1 MGYISYH
8 IEENIK
14 ITEMYTFFKACY
26 DNTYEFSGETHDFWE
41 CVYVIDGE
49 ICVSADSRVY
59 NLSGGQIIFHKPLEL
74 HKFHVTSKKGVQILV
89 FSFSAEGLLCN
100 FFHNKVF
107 SLDEKQKYIL
117 YELMEY
123 AETNLASGDNMY
135 TMYLYAFNKV
145 NLYSQNVGMYI
156 CRLLL
161 SLAENTNI
169 LPVSK
174 SYHSVIF
181 TKAVKFMAE
190 KLYENPSIEDV
201 SNHVNVSVSSI
212 KRIFNRYA
220 GMGVHKYFLKL
231 KIKAATQMLRE
242 GYSVTFVAEKLN
254 FSSQGYFTKTFKRE
268 TGTLPSDLKI

>member
-1 MGYISYH
+1 
-8 IEENIK
+8 
-14 ITEMYTFFKACY
+14 
-26 DNTYEFSGETHDFWE
+26 
-41 CVYVIDGE
+41 
-49 ICVSADSRVY
+49 
-59 NLSGGQIIFHKPLEL
+59 
-74 HKFHVTSKKGVQILV
+74 
-89 FSFSAEGLLCN
+89 
-100 FFHNKVF
+100 
-107 SLDEKQKYIL
+107 
-117 YELMEY
+117 
-123 AETNLASGDNMY
+123 MY

-174 SYHSVIF
+174 SYDSVIF

>member
-1 MGYISYH
+1 M
-8 IEENIK
+8 
-14 ITEMYTFFKACY
+14 
-26 DNTYEFSGETHDFWE
+26 
-41 CVYVIDGE
+41 
-49 ICVSADSRVY
+49 
-59 NLSGGQIIFHKPLEL
+59 
-74 HKFHVTSKKGVQILV
+74 QILV

-100 FFHNKVF
+100 FFYNKVF

-117 YELMEY
+117 SELIEY
-123 AETNLASGDNMY
+123 AETKLASGDNMY
-135 TMYLYAFNKV
+135 TMYLYAFDKV

-174 SYHSVIF
+174 SYDSVIF
-181 TKAVKFMAE
+181 TKAVKFMTE